1 MNEQPLYRATLPPI
15 PQGVSRPLW
24 SVMIPTYN
32 CAEYL
37 RETLASVLAQDP
49 GVEVMQIEVVDDRS
63 TQDDPAAV
71 VEELGRGRVGFY
83 QQTQNV
89 GHVKNFQACLER
101 SRGHLIHLLHGDDC
115 VCPGFYH
122 KLQQAFDQ
130 KPEIGAAFCRQILM
144 DEQGHWQNLTW
155 LEQPESGVLSN
166 WLERIAVE
174 QRIQTPSIVVRRE
187 VYEKLG
193 GFDSR
198 LSWSEDWEMWV
209 RIAANYPIW
218 YEVEP
223 LALYRMHS
231 NSSSGRH
238 MRTGEN
244 MRDVRRAIEIFQS
257 YLPQINARQLVN
269 QARENW
275 ALEAIG
281 YAAPEMLAKGDLT
294 AAIIQMQEALK
305 CSRSL
310 KVLRGSPVLL
320 LQIGKFWLK
329 ETMTNNLETS
339 MNQPN
344 LSNFTERTK

>member
-1 MNEQPLYRATLPPI
+1 MNEQHPYRATLPPV
-15 PQGVSRPLW
+15 PEGVSRPLW

-32 CAEYL
+32 CAKYL

-49 GVEVMQIEVVDDRS
+49 GAEVMQIEVVDDRS

-83 QQTQNV
+83 QQPQNV
-89 GHVKNFQACLER
+89 GHVKNFQTCLER

-115 VCPGFYH
+115 VRPGFYR
-122 KLQQAFDQ
+122 KLQSALEQ

-144 DEQGHWQNLTW
+144 DEQGHWQQLTW

-193 GFDSR
+193 GFNSR

-209 RIAANYPIW
+209 RIAAKYPVW

-223 LALYRMHS
+223 LAIYRMHS

-257 YLPQINARQLVN
+257 YLPQTNASQLVN

-275 ALEAIG
+275 ALDALT
-281 YAAPEMLAKGDLT
+281 YTVPEMLDRGDL
-294 AAIIQMQEALK
+294 AAATIQIQEALK
-305 CSRSL
+305 CRVSLNVIRSL
-310 KVLRGSPVLL
+310 LPLILRM
-320 LQIGKFWLK
+320 GKRLILRSIK
-329 ETMTNNLETS
+329 S
-339 MNQPN
+339 
-344 LSNFTERTK
+344 